1 MIVNAAV
8 VFVDGPQRW
17 LGVAIVAM
25 LLVAW
30 RPTRR

>member
-1 MIVNAAV
+1 

-17 LGVAIVAM
+17 LGVVIVGV

-30 RPTRR
+30 RPRRG